1 MFRYRLMSI
10 LMVYACFC
18 SSLHIHDT
26 DIVAFTASPGQHS
39 IQMFFKNENGKI
51 FGNIAAL
58 KQQLESKGIPLEF
71 ATNGGMFMSNFA
83 PVGLY
88 IENYQQISKLKTGSG
103 SGNFNLK
110 PNGVFYISSN
120 GKGNICT
127 TENFVSSG
135 KVKYATQ
142 SGPML
147 LIDGKIHPA
156 FKKGSANLHIR
167 NGVGILPDG
176 SVLFA
181 MSKEEINF
189 YDFAEFFLKAGC
201 KDALYMDGFV
211 CKTYCPEQNWQQLDG
226 QLGVII
232 AVTKAK

>member
-1 MFRYRLMSI
+1 MFRNTI
-10 LMVYACFC
+10 LSLLITYACLC
-18 SSLHIHDT
+18 SSLHIPTT
-26 DIVAFTASPGQHS
+26 DIVAFTGVPGQHT
-39 IQMFFKNENGKI
+39 IQMLHKNETGKI
-51 FGNIAAL
+51 YGNIAAV
-58 KQQLESKGIPLEF
+58 KNHFDQKGPPLVF
-71 ATNGGMFMSNFA
+71 ATNGGMFMTNFA

-88 IENYQQISKLKTGSG
+88 IENYQQKSKLKTGSG

-110 PNGVFYISSN
+110 PNGVFYIASN
-120 GKGNICT
+120 GKGNVCT
-127 TENFVSSG
+127 TENFVSNA

-181 MSKEEINF
+181 MSKKEINF
-189 YDFAEFFLKAGC
+189 YDFAEYFLKAGC
-201 KDALYMDGFV
+201 KNALYLDGFV

-226 QLGVII
+226 NLGVII
-232 AVTKAK
+232 AVTSIK